1 MKTRTSGLMHN
12 VVRLQSMQVR
22 LSTLRLRGSHAVY
35 VASVAA
41 PSPRSS
47 DSALHSFEQLS
58 TWEGVHSNNRLRNMV
73 QGTVD
78 SVPISVVT
86 DTASSLSSE
95 HAAKLER
102 AASSG
107 RATTSSFVEPSPA
120 LSRKRFGNAAVKGA
134 SPASASGSGDGSRG
148 SAPTAR
154 SSHTFQPRRLTFQIS
169 NASSIEELQDLLEE
183 GRQNDMNAI
192 HIATLW
198 TRLAKL
204 VSEPLPPPPAAE
216 SHASAPEAAG
226 TSSSNSYQL
235 QPWAAAA
242 PQRPELPALAAFV
255 NSMEAVTTVAMLA
268 DMAPRGLA
276 NLVWAA
282 AKLKCDG
289 ADPSRLANSSSAGV
303 AALTGANGDVKCAS
317 TGGAE
322 QAVAGV
328 RGGMQWGNVE
338 AAPASAST
346 SELEADAEA
355 KPLRVRGGK
364 KALEAAAAAAAAK
377 AEAEAAASGRQS
389 SLLVSEALLE
399 AWAVAAG
406 SKLSEFS
413 MQDISNVF
421 WALGRLGYQ
430 PQGMFMTRLCIALL
444 KELPRANRP
453 QQISNVLLGLALLR
467 FTPPIKDFWPPM
479 WEKIGSLVLGEQKEK
494 PDVQG
499 VTNTLWALS
508 HLRRECP
515 NSMPMVPAL
524 LVSKAVF
531 RAVKYGN
538 YLSGP
543 QCQDVFVSLPQL
555 GFRPSSD
562 YQASR
567 LLAVAGRVIPRCD
580 GQALSNILVSLVH
593 LRVAPWS
600 TWKTTILKAF
610 EKQLP
615 HSSPEAIARFLF
627 AWAHMRMPPPMWAPQ
642 VWKKLHRE
650 VHTLTAT
657 DVAFVVLGANQ
668 QFERLSRR
676 AQDAPAQDAG
686 LAAASTVA
694 ATDRTTDS
702 PAPSSASPSEVEAA
716 GLDAAVLLR
725 RRRRGKAKSAEVPG
739 VKVRVPP
746 RQFLLALRKRWE
758 ELGPEAQLKVV
769 FGYRAAVQ
777 DFFSSL
783 DA

>member
-12 VVRLQSMQVR
+12 VVRLQSIQVR

-41 PSPRSS
+41 PSARSS
-47 DSALHSFEQLS
+47 DPALHSFEQLS
-58 TWEGVHSNNRLRNMV
+58 TWERVRSNNRLHNTA

-78 SVPISVVT
+78 SVPNSMVT
-86 DTASSLSSE
+86 DTTSSLSSE

-120 LSRKRFGNAAVKGA
+120 LSRKRFGSAAVKTA
-134 SPASASGSGDGSRG
+134 SPATTTGSGDGSGG
-148 SAPTAR
+148 SALTAR
-154 SSHTFQPRRLTFQIS
+154 SSHTFQPRRFTSQIS

-204 VSEPLPPPPAAE
+204 VSEPPPPPPTAAE
-216 SHASAPEAAG
+216 PPGSAPEAAG
-226 TSSSNSYQL
+226 ASLSGSN
-235 QPWAAAA
+235 QPQPRAAAA
-242 PQRPELPALAAFV
+242 PQRPELAALAAFV
-255 NSMEAVTTVAMLA
+255 NSMEAVTTVEMLA

-282 AKLKCDG
+282 AKLKSDG
-289 ADPSRLANSSSAGV
+289 VDCSHLICSNSSS
-303 AALTGANGDVKCAS
+303 TGD
-317 TGGAE
+317 AE
-322 QAVAGV
+322 QAAAGV
-328 RGGMQWGNVE
+328 RGGMQGGNVE
-338 AAPASAST
+338 AAPASASG
-346 SELEADAEA
+346 LEADAEA
-355 KPLRVRGGK
+355 KPLRLRGGK
-364 KALEAAAAAAAAK
+364 KVLEAAASAAAAK
-377 AEAEAAASGRQS
+377 AEVEAAASARQS
-389 SLLVSEALLE
+389 SLLVSNALLE

-430 PQGMFMTRLCIALL
+430 PHGMFMTRLCIALL

-508 HLRRECP
+508 HLRSECP

-531 RAVKYGN
+531 RAVQYGN

-543 QCQDVFVSLPQL
+543 QCQDVFISLPRL

-562 YQASR
+562 YQ
-567 LLAVAGRVIPRCD
+567 VAGSGRARDPP
-580 GQALSNILVSLVH
+580 
-593 LRVAPWS
+593 LRRPGTVQHPCV
-600 TWKTTILKAF
+600 T
-610 EKQLP
+610 
-615 HSSPEAIARFLF
+615 R
-627 AWAHMRMPPPMWAPQ
+627 
-642 VWKKLHRE
+642 
-650 VHTLTAT
+650 
-657 DVAFVVLGANQ
+657 
-668 QFERLSRR
+668 
-676 AQDAPAQDAG
+676 
-686 LAAASTVA
+686 AAASGPLEHLE
-694 ATDRTTDS
+694 DRY
-702 PAPSSASPSEVEAA
+702 VG
-716 GLDAAVLLR
+716 GL
-725 RRRRGKAKSAEVPG
+725 
-739 VKVRVPP
+739 
-746 RQFLLALRKRWE
+746 
-758 ELGPEAQLKVV
+758 
-769 FGYRAAVQ
+769 
-777 DFFSSL
+777 
-783 DA
+783 